1 MTQTMMLSGMATT
14 AKRHEILKRVVAEL
28 FCGGRAF
35 AVNVMNMQVFYAT
48 AMLAGVLI
56 ALQGG
61 FAVAAEHKVVLGGFG
76 VLLLSFCIDSK
87 PTMNA
92 FKFLGLL
99 AARAAVLWSGL
110 VLKVIAA
117 IRAHQ
122 HGSDWRGAFG
132 KTKLAQ
138 TLGVLLGLKDT
149 LAGGTGALMATRGLV
164 GYAALHASPF
174 SEASACLPVGSQRT
188 GFAAFHVGRGFG
200 NGSSAVR
207 TGEGAVLAHG
217 QSNASQRQSHC
228 SIGVE

>member
-1 MTQTMMLSGMATT
+1 MTQTVMLFGMAAT
-14 AKRHEILKRVVAEL
+14 AKRYEIFKRVVAEL
-28 FCGGRAF
+28 FCGCRAF
-35 AVNVMNMQVFYAT
+35 AVDVMNMQVLYAS

-61 FAVAAEHKVVLGGFG
+61 FAVAAEQVIVFGGLC
-76 VLLLSFCIDSK
+76 VLLLAFRIKGK
-87 PTMNA
+87 PAVNA
-92 FKFLGLL
+92 IELFGLL
-99 AARAAVLWSGL
+99 ATRAAVLGSGL
-110 VLKVIAA
+110 VFKIIAA

-122 HGSDWRGAFG
+122 HSANRRGPFSKA
-132 KTKLAQ
+132 KLAQ
-138 TLGVLLGLKDT
+138 PLGVLFSLEGVAANRASL
-149 LAGGTGALMATRGLV
+149 LMASRWLV
-164 GYAALHASPF
+164 GCATLHASPF

-188 GFAAFHVGRGFG
+188 GLASFHVGRGLG